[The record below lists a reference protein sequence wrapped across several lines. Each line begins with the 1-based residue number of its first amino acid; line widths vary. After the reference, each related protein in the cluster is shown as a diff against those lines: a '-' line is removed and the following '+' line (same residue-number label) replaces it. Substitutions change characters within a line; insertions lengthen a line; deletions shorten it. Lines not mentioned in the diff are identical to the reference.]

1 MWKVAT
7 ATMKHAFNLTNGA
20 NDRRSKPEKRMGD
33 TLDAR
38 RLARL
43 EDERKREQELAAQ
56 ATLVGRQRKLA
67 EAQAKM
73 VERTKLMEREVKG
86 ERVKTTRFES
96 ELDKLST
103 SNSKLYRT
111 LAAAQS
117 TLADLPSTPFP
128 IATPRPAEAEAIESQ
143 QSKLAAGEK
152 NLEGLRASVD
162 DAQAEV
168 SSLEDALAKSLRE
181 KKLVDNEK
189 DRLKT
194 TLGDLGESLAEQEER
209 SRKPAKVELVED
221 AIVTAGT
228 ASQETQEEK
237 GVTVDRKRE
246 EIERL
251 KARFEEGKEAHG
263 DLAKLRVQLVQTAEK
278 VAEARKSLDVSA
290 SPPRGAASTANK
302 LPGSKGGDKVRITT
316 LEARIRHLV
325 DEKENI
331 RSKRRASA
339 VDSTSSYHYSAASV
353 YSTLGTSV
361 DVGDA
366 RTDRRRAVEQLAAT
380 VVKLNEGLVALREE
394 NCEDHL

>member
-1 MWKVAT
+1 
-7 ATMKHAFNLTNGA
+7 
-20 NDRRSKPEKRMGD
+20 
-33 TLDAR
+33 
-38 RLARL
+38 
-43 EDERKREQELAAQ
+43 
-56 ATLVGRQRKLA
+56 
-67 EAQAKM
+67 M
-73 VERTKLMEREVKG
+73 VEETKLMEREVKG

-103 SNSKLYRT
+103 FNSKLYRT

-117 TLADLPSTPFP
+117 TLADLPTNPFP

-143 QSKLAAGEK
+143 QSKLASGEK

-162 DAQAEV
+162 ESQAEV
-168 SSLEDALAKSLRE
+168 STLEDALAKSLRG
-181 KKLVDNEK
+181 KKLVDTEK
-189 DRLKT
+189 DRLRSA
-194 TLGDLGESLAEQEER
+194 LGELGESLAEQEER
-209 SRKPAKVELVED
+209 SRKPAEVELEED

-228 ASQETQEEK
+228 ASQETHEEK
-237 GVTVDRKRE
+237 GITVDRKRE

-263 DLAKLRVQLVQTAEK
+263 DLAKLRFQLVQTAEM
-278 VAEARKSLDVSA
+278 VAKARTSLAVSS
-290 SPPRGAASTANK
+290 SPTRGGATSSSNK

-331 RSKRRASA
+331 RSKCRASA
-339 VDSTSSYHYSAASV
+339 VDSTSSYNYSAASA
-353 YSTLGTSV
+353 YSTLGTTV

-380 VVKLNEGLVALREE
+380 VVKLNEGLDALRDE
-394 NCEDHL
+394 NLALLLHMSGQE